1 MTSSNSSARLLYLH
15 DAISKLYGTLSKLYG
30 TLSKLHYTLSTVI
43 PAPSSVIPAKAG
55 IPLSYESRRQKRDP
69 RLRGDDEL
77 RGLSEGE
84 ET

>member
-1 MTSSNSSARLLYLH
+1 MRKTVVTLLA
-15 DAISKLYGTLSKLYG
+15 AIPAPSP
-30 TLSKLHYTLSTVI
+30 VI
-43 PAPSSVIPAKAG
+43 PAPSSVIPAPSSVFPAKAG

-77 RGLSEGE
+77 RGVSEGE